1 MGGGFQRPQDLG
13 WLDASLSPV
22 CLHGMTVAV
31 PLSSLPTT
39 PVALPAA
46 SAMLQ
51 VCYLALS
58 VLLLLPLSLG
68 VDGTDWG
75 LQFGGWTGAEWA
87 VLVVTSTAVYI
98 GANAALQGGKG
109 HRCRR
114 GRGRALW
121 LQLVASCCTWPCSQA
136 PPFLHVPAPPL
147 QHATWQLGAPSVSLF
162 FGVRLVA
169 AVAAQQLLLSSTVIT
184 SGVQASARVL
194 RTSTHVDS
202 SRVMHPSQCQSR
214 MPDFAVRYICHAA
227 DWWCGADSGCGVR
240 LHAGPMVAQP
250 AAAACRNRRIALGA
264 S

>member
-1 MGGGFQRPQDLG
+1 ML
-13 WLDASLSPV
+13 
-22 CLHGMTVAV
+22 MTVLNFV
-31 PLSSLPTT
+31 TLQ
-39 PVALPAA
+39 AA
-46 SAMLQ
+46 SGLEVTSLRLQ

-184 SGVQASARVL
+184 SGVQIGGVVLTVAAVSAYMLAQWWR
-194 RTSTHVDS
+194 
-202 SRVMHPSQCQSR
+202 SRQP
-214 MPDFAVRYICHAA
+214 P
-227 DWWCGADSGCGVR
+227 
-240 LHAGPMVAQP
+240 P
-250 AAAACRNRRIALGA
+250 AATGE
-264 S
+264 